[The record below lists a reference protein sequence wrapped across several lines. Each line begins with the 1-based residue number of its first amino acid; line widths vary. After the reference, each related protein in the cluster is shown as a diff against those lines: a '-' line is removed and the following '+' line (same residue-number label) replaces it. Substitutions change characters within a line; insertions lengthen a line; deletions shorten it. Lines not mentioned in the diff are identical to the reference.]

1 MCDVQG
7 TGANFLLAGIYFTF
21 LFSLVIMV
29 LTTAHFLA
37 GAALEK
43 VTANIK
49 AIMLRKFPVI
59 VAVFRL
65 RIGFNT
71 DPDPAFCLNAD
82 LDPRSQTNSD
92 PCGYGSESWSDFA
105 VTKNWFLK

>member
-43 VTANIK
+43 VTANMK
-49 AIMLRKFPVI
+49 A
-59 VAVFRL
+59 
-65 RIGFNT
+65 
-71 DPDPAFCLNAD
+71 
-82 LDPRSQTNSD
+82 
-92 PCGYGSESWSDFA
+92 E
-105 VTKNWFLK
+105 KNVLS

>member
-43 VTANIK
+43 VTAYIK
-49 AIMLRKFPVI
+49 AKMFRKFS
-59 VAVFRL
+59 
-65 RIGFNT
+65 
-71 DPDPAFCLNAD
+71 CLN
-82 LDPRSQTNSD
+82 SSVSD
-92 PCGYGSESWSDFA
+92 PY
-105 VTKNWFLK
+105 WFQY

>member
-1 MCDVQG
+1 MYDVQG

-43 VTANIK
+43 VTPNIK
-49 AIMLRKFPVI
+49 EKMCKKNFP
-59 VAVFRL
+59 
-65 RIGFNT
+65 
-71 DPDPAFCLNAD
+71 
-82 LDPRSQTNSD
+82 S
-92 PCGYGSESWSDFA
+92 
-105 VTKNWFLK
+105 

>member
-43 VTANIK
+43 VTANLK
-49 AIMLRKFPVI
+49 AEMFRKFPVI
-59 VAVFRL
+59 VAVFRI
-65 RIGFNT
+65 RIGT
-71 DPDPAFCLNAD
+71 SADPYPYTDPAFYLNAD
-82 LDPRSQTNSD
+82 PHPGSQINADTDAGLGQTLLS
-92 PCGYGSESWSDFA
+92 
-105 VTKNWFLK
+105 

>member
-49 AIMLRKFPVI
+49 EKMCKKNSRHSGGVSDSHWFTSMRTRIRIQGAKLMRIRADTDPGPGQALPSQK
-59 VAVFRL
+59 
-65 RIGFNT
+65 IGF
-71 DPDPAFCLNAD
+71 
-82 LDPRSQTNSD
+82 
-92 PCGYGSESWSDFA
+92 
-105 VTKNWFLK
+105 

>member
-1 MCDVQG
+1 VQG

-43 VTANIK
+43 VTANLKKKIF
-49 AIMLRKFPVI
+49 RKFS
-59 VAVFRL
+59 
-65 RIGFNT
+65 
-71 DPDPAFCLNAD
+71 CL
-82 LDPRSQTNSD
+82 SD
-92 PCGYGSESWSDFA
+92 PLWFQCESGSS
-105 VTKNWFLK
+105 FLSQC

>member
-49 AIMLRKFPVI
+49 EKMFRKFPVI
-59 VAVFRL
+59 VAVFRI
-65 RIGFNT
+65 RIGLPQCGSGSSGPGEPNHPCDT
-71 DPDPAFCLNAD
+71 DLGPGQTLP
-82 LDPRSQTNSD
+82 SQKI
-92 PCGYGSESWSDFA
+92 GF
-105 VTKNWFLK
+105 